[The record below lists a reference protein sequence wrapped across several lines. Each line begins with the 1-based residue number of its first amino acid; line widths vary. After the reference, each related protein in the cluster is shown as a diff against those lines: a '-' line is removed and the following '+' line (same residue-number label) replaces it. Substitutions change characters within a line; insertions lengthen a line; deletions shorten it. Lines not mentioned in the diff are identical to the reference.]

1 VSAEKIFQR
10 QESKQGLS
18 STVVKARTSV
28 PCASQLTEGQ
38 DLEQGHKFSLEELR
52 DLFSFHE
59 GTVSDTHDRLRCD
72 CLSSGAVSSSPAPP
86 SRDTALDSDLEPVR
100 SND

>member
-38 DLEQGHKFSLEELR
+38 DLEQGHKFSLE
-52 DLFSFHE
+52 D
-59 GTVSDTHDRLRCD
+59 TVSDTHDRLRCD